1 MEKPNPPSG
10 KGTTT
15 IPLSNSL
22 RQYLMGSDISADE
35 SLQVT
40 PVKASPVIFEN
51 APAKST
57 PIPENGFFPNHGQ
70 NFSPAVYADYTQ
82 YSPMFQLGQ
91 ASPTRNEIEG
101 FENDSL
107 CSDPPSPINNAYV

>member
-15 IPLSNSL
+15 IPLSNPL
-22 RQYLMGSDISADE
+22 RQYLMGSDISSDE

-51 APAKST
+51 AHAKST
-57 PIPENGFFPNHGQ
+57 PIPKNGIFPNHEQ
-70 NFSPAVYADYTQ
+70 NFSPEVYSDYTQ
-82 YSPMFQLGQ
+82 HSLMFSLGKNLRLAMKLKALRMIACAQTHQ
-91 ASPTRNEIEG
+91 AQ
-101 FENDSL
+101 
-107 CSDPPSPINNAYV
+107 